1 MSEKLLKENHDLSVL
16 QALICEFVLSNIV
29 KFKRGLNKIS
39 SNSLLQADLRL
50 SSLEMISLIT
60 DLCDK
65 FEIDITTISDVD
77 LAKMKQVVDIANIL
91 ATKKIK

>member
-1 MSEKLLKENHDLSVL
+1 M
-16 QALICEFVLSNIV
+16 
-29 KFKRGLNKIS
+29 
-39 SNSLLQADLRL
+39 

-77 LAKMKQVVDIANIL
+77 LAKMKQVIDIADIL
-91 ATKKIK
+91 AAKK